1 MAAHLVKEARVMAV
15 GKTPCGIAIPQCLA
29 SGSGYKPHSA
39 IVQKAETLG
48 YDSLWVQESIVGHV
62 PVLEPLSL
70 LTYAAALTSRLRLG
84 TSVMLTVLRNPVQL
98 AKLVASLDQLSQ
110 GRLTVGIG
118 IGGHVPESIFGLPS
132 GQRVRRFVEGIQVMK
147 ALWTQS
153 QAQVSGTFW
162 QFQNVA
168 MEPKPVQK
176 PHPPIWFGARQAPAL
191 QRAVRH
197 GDGWMGAGWSPRQ
210 TLSSSTACCGV
221 SWMRRSATRRPSW
234 FPSASMS
241 PLITTAAA
249 LSAACVS
256 GSSIRYRSADMGS
269 QCGIWGSTAECTEKL
284 AAIVRAGAQ
293 HLLLNPMFDDLEHL
307 EMLAQEVMPYL

>member
-1 MAAHLVKEARVMAV
+1 
-15 GKTPCGIAIPQCLA
+15 
-29 SGSGYKPHSA
+29 
-39 IVQKAETLG
+39 
-48 YDSLWVQESIVGHV
+48 VQESIIGHV

-98 AKLVASLDQLSQ
+98 AKLIASLDQLSQ

-153 QAQVSGTFW
+153 RAQVSGTFW

-197 GDGWMGAGWSPRQ
+197 GDGWMGAG
-210 TLSSSTACCGV
+210 SSSTADFIEQYGLLRRFLDEAQRDPATFAV
-221 SWMRRSATRRPSW
+221 SKRVYLAVDNDRSRAERRLREW
-234 FPSASMS
+234 F
-241 PLITTAAA
+241 
-249 LSAACVS
+249 
-256 GSSIRYRSADMGS
+256 SIRYRSADMGS

-284 AAIVRAGAQ
+284 ADLVRAGAR

-307 EMLAQEVMPYL
+307 ELLAQEVLPHL

>member
-1 MAAHLVKEARVMAV
+1 MPQVFSDTAV
-15 GKTPCGIAIPQCLA
+15 DINLIQQF
-29 SGSGYKPHSA
+29 
-39 IVQKAETLG
+39 VQKAETLG
-48 YDSLWVQESIVGHV
+48 YESLWVQESIVGHV

-98 AKLVASLDQLSQ
+98 AKLVSSIDQLSQ

-132 GQRVRRFVEGIQVMK
+132 GQRVRRFVEGLQVMK
-147 ALWTQS
+147 ALWTQPR
-153 QAQVSGTFW
+153 AQVSGSFW

-168 MEPKPVQK
+168 MEPKPLQK

-197 GDGWMGAGWSPRQ
+197 GDGWMGAG
-210 TLSSSTACCGV
+210 SSSTADFLEQYGLLRRFLDEAKRDPATFAV
-221 SWMRRSATRRPSW
+221 SKRVYLAVDNDRSRAERRLREW
-234 FPSASMS
+234 FGM
-241 PLITTAAA
+241 
-249 LSAACVS
+249 
-256 GSSIRYRSADMGS
+256 RYRSADMGS

-284 AAIVRAGAQ
+284 GAIVRAGAH

-307 EMLAQEVMPYL
+307 ELLAQEVMPHL

>member
-1 MAAHLVKEARVMAV
+1 MVA
-15 GKTPCGIAIPQCLA
+15 GKIPCGIAIPQVFSNTAVDIKL
-29 SGSGYKPHSA
+29 
-39 IVQKAETLG
+39 IQQFVRKAETLG
-48 YDSLWVQESIVGHV
+48 YESLWVQESIVGNV

-70 LTYAAALTSRLRLG
+70 LTYAAALTTRLRLG

-98 AKLVASLDQLSQ
+98 AKLVSSLDQLSQ

-147 ALWTQS
+147 ALWTQPR
-153 QAQVSGTFW
+153 AQVSGTFW
-162 QFQNVA
+162 QFQNIA

-197 GDGWMGAGWSPRQ
+197 GDGWMGAG
-210 TLSSSTACCGV
+210 SSSTADFLEQYGV
-221 SWMRRSATRRPSW
+221 LQRFLDEAQRDPATFTVSKRVYLAVDNDRTRAERRLREW
-234 FPSASMS
+234 FSM
-241 PLITTAAA
+241 
-249 LSAACVS
+249 
-256 GSSIRYRSADMGS
+256 RYRSADMGS
-269 QCGIWGSTAECTEKL
+269 QCGIWGSAAECTEKL
-284 AAIVRAGAQ
+284 AEIVQAGAQ

-307 EMLAQEVMPYL
+307 ELLAQEVMPLL